1 MEKIPVSV
9 LEFQALLNL
18 ESMIRMAMISPSSGE
33 FIAVAIQALDAVRKD
48 ESIVRPKVLPP
59 MNRPA
64 PQSNVSD
71 LASNLISR
79 AMKK

>member
-1 MEKIPVSV
+1 MEKMPVSV

-33 FIAVAIQALDAVRKD
+33 FIVVAIQALDSVRKD
-48 ESIVRPKVLPP
+48 ERIVRPKVLPP
-59 MNRPA
+59 ISRPA

-71 LASNLISR
+71 LASNLILK

>member
-1 MEKIPVSV
+1 ME
-9 LEFQALLNL
+9 FNALLNL

-71 LASNLISR
+71 LASNLIKK
-79 AMKK
+79 AMGK